1 MNTGAV
7 FGVINEDAD
16 KTEKKREINNVS
28 RSAFFFGRKEGKH
41 HVMSRGKRK
50 RSEEDRVIEVSVRV
64 RRVRLRDVLV
74 GEKHSLISAQNNRER
89 KGRRVVK
96 AESGRRG
103 REK

>member
-7 FGVINEDAD
+7 VGVINEDAD
-16 KTEKKREINNVS
+16 KTEKKGEINNVS
-28 RSAFFFGRKEGKH
+28 RSAFFFLRKEGKH

-64 RRVRLRDVLV
+64 RLRDVLV
-74 GEKHSLISAQNNRER
+74 GEKHSLISAQNNRGRE
-89 KGRRVVK
+89 GRRVVK

-103 REK
+103 KEK